1 MSTAIVPSGGSDNS
15 NVFTQQG
22 TVDWTL
28 LSGSTVNFTIEILAR
43 LSKAGVEPI
52 TAAMGQAIFAGFNLD
67 PDGQIRFS
75 STISRLKAFSSYGN
89 VMWFGFGVK
98 HIIRTL
104 SETEQGATC
113 AAICACLSVSYDKFF
128 CSKVLKALADQQKA
142 PNTLVPS
149 LSQWAALANIC
160 AGAVSGSRFPQLVEV
175 YSRIMQSYDGDSR
188 NALQETTSPDKLARA
203 ILELGK
209 VSSGTVQSVTF
220 IGGVDCGWLAAL
232 AQWLLSLKV
241 DIVAADG
248 SVLYSSRTSVDPSY
262 YPQVSI
268 VQGLGHNGRG
278 SSTLFKRSVFV
289 MPGKLFFGA
298 KWDLVDRQRHFFSA
312 GRSEW
317 RTILHDTFGADF
329 DTLLHPEIIQ
339 DFAELLCCGF
349 SVSDSDNGQRHVD
362 PWRGLSTTSTESR
375 LLQLS
380 FAAQRLPE
388 LIPVCQIAKQ
398 KVYFQERSYGE
409 HNTFPR
415 VLARHCSCDQCKF
428 HREHL
433 AGKSGHFP
441 LISKKICLEKVA
453 LAIFEY
459 IWTLSWLDIDENVYP
474 SVRGLLLT
482 YRGQKTD
489 RYDDSFRTDTIK
501 DKLFQK
507 PLMSKAIE
515 LFTGLPETD
524 HQWAWGLSAGCKAG
538 VCAYLPSLK
547 NPTTSPPEQL
557 RVIVVAGHIEWN
569 SKTFSMVKDG
579 RSEMVEVSLGD
590 LASTFVQ
597 TYGLN
602 VDLKLRVQETF
613 TSDVLEADLWVS
625 SKPIEPLQRISY
637 HDGHIVDP
645 PPASSS
651 PTRIQTFGAA
661 KIRAAIIS
669 SRFTSSCHSESV
681 ETNALSIDGPICWSG
696 PCSDAAKYLWVDG
709 YNNKSYS
716 PTNEEWALI
725 SQSECCQEIVRGPY
739 QLLYSV
745 ICRMKGKAK
754 IRLGSAT
761 CLMCLLGTH
770 RNLRGVEHI
779 RIVIGRG
786 NHGHSRWSYSHIR
799 NLERVTVHSFLGS
812 RPSSQVLLTS
822 AKFPSGMPTKQPP
835 LGPDSAVSG
844 INQESNSGVVPG
856 RPMLLATPQTA
867 QSPSEPENT
876 ISSNNQ
882 QSDSSVAPS
891 PATLPPTSRPA
902 QPPSELGHTTPGI
915 DQKESDSSVIP
926 SQEIKG
932 GIPHRGRDFKS
943 PNPREI
949 QRARSL

>member
-1 MSTAIVPSGGSDNS
+1 MSTAIVPIGGSENS

-75 STISRLKAFSSYGN
+75 DTISRLKAFSSYGN

-142 PNTLVPS
+142 PNSLMPS

-160 AGAVSGSRFPQLVEV
+160 SGAVSSSRFPQLVEV
-175 YSRIMQSYDGDSR
+175 YSRLTQSYDGDSR
-188 NALQETTSPDKLARA
+188 YALQETTSPDELARA

-232 AQWLLSLKV
+232 AQWLLSLRV
-241 DIVAADG
+241 DIVAVDG

-268 VQGLGHNGRG
+268 VQRLGRNGQG
-278 SSTLFKRSVFV
+278 KSTLIKKSVFV
-289 MPGKLFFGA
+289 KPGRLFFDVKG
-298 KWDLVDRQRHFFSA
+298 DLAFDQRHFFSA

-317 RTILHDTFGADF
+317 PTILHDTFGADF
-329 DTLLHPEIIQ
+329 DALLHPEMIQ

-349 SVSDSDNGQRHVD
+349 SASDSENGQRHVE
-362 PWRGLSTTSTESR
+362 PWGGLSTTSTESR
-375 LLQLS
+375 LSQLS

-388 LIPVCQIAKQ
+388 LIP
-398 KVYFQERSYGE
+398 
-409 HNTFPR
+409 
-415 VLARHCSCDQCKF
+415 
-428 HREHL
+428 
-433 AGKSGHFP
+433 
-441 LISKKICLEKVA
+441 
-453 LAIFEY
+453 
-459 IWTLSWLDIDENVYP
+459 
-474 SVRGLLLT
+474 
-482 YRGQKTD
+482 
-489 RYDDSFRTDTIK
+489 
-501 DKLFQK
+501 
-507 PLMSKAIE
+507 
-515 LFTGLPETD
+515 
-524 HQWAWGLSAGCKAG
+524 
-538 VCAYLPSLK
+538 
-547 NPTTSPPEQL
+547 L

-569 SKTFSMVKDG
+569 GKILSMAKDG
-579 RSEMVEVSLGD
+579 RNEKVPVSLGD
-590 LASTFVQ
+590 LGSTFVQ
-597 TYGLN
+597 TYGRN

-637 HDGHIVDP
+637 HDGHIVDLP
-645 PPASSS
+645 TASTS
-651 PTRIQTFGAA
+651 PTRIRTFGAA
-661 KIRAAIIS
+661 KIRSAIIS
-669 SRFTSSCHSESV
+669 SRLSTSCHSEPV

-716 PTNEEWALI
+716 PTSDEWALI
-725 SQSECCQEIVRGPY
+725 SQ
-739 QLLYSV
+739 
-745 ICRMKGKAK
+745 K
-754 IRLGSAT
+754 
-761 CLMCLLGTH
+761 
-770 RNLRGVEHI
+770 
-779 RIVIGRG
+779 
-786 NHGHSRWSYSHIR
+786 
-799 NLERVTVHSFLGS
+799 RVTVHSFLGGG
-812 RPSSQVLLTS
+812 PSSQVLLTS
-822 AKFPSGMPTKQPP
+822 AKFLSGTQTTK
-835 LGPDSAVSG
+835 LVSEPDHAVSEV
-844 INQESNSGVVPG
+844 NQESDSGVVSG
-856 RPMLLATPQTA
+856 RPMLLSTPQTA
-867 QSPSEPENT
+867 QSPSEPEHA
-876 ISSNNQ
+876 ISGNDQ
-882 QSDSSVAPS
+882 LSDSSILPS
-891 PATLPPTSRPA
+891 QATLSPTSRPA
-902 QPPSELGHTTPGI
+902 QPPSELGHTTPDV
-915 DQKESDSSVIP
+915 DQKESDSSAIL

-932 GIPHRGRDFKS
+932 GIPDRGRDFKS
-943 PNPREI
+943 SNSREI